1 MAVRLT
7 ELVDVA
13 SAARIE
19 DFTLRYID
27 EEGTPSA
34 DGSWAATVDSTWAY
48 AGFDPQ
54 PTSAEIA
61 VRFTRE
67 ADGVVIVGLGGGGLR
82 TPVWMSG
89 PIQVSRSN
97 DLLVLASDGTDLDAY
112 VRLARSAVPT
122 VSSVV
127 TTWARRLVVE
137 VPANG
142 AQLEAALD
150 AEAGYYS
157 QIAAVT
163 GSSGDLSEG
172 TPIHILVNPDVFAR
186 LGKAGREVVVAHEAT
201 HVATAAPF
209 SKAPAWLTE
218 GFADYVALRRTPLPL
233 SRTAGQIAA
242 QVRAEGLPDSLPAAA
257 EFNTRGP
264 HLGAVYEA
272 SWLACDVLARIGGPT
287 ALSSFYAAVSAGS
300 PIAAAL
306 RRSFGLTPDQLIK
319 AWQRVL
325 ESLPG
330 TQEGATNG

>member
-1 MAVRLT
+1 ML
-7 ELVDVA
+7 
-13 SAARIE
+13 
-19 DFTLRYID
+19 F
-27 EEGTPSA
+27 
-34 DGSWAATVDSTWAY
+34 
-48 AGFDPQ
+48 
-54 PTSAEIA
+54 
-61 VRFTRE
+61 
-67 ADGVVIVGLGGGGLR
+67 
-82 TPVWMSG
+82 
-89 PIQVSRSN
+89 RS
-97 DLLVLASDGTDLDAY
+97 
-112 VRLARSAVPT
+112 
-122 VSSVV
+122 
-127 TTWARRLVVE
+127 
-137 VPANG
+137 
-142 AQLEAALD
+142 
-150 AEAGYYS
+150 
-157 QIAAVT
+157 
-163 GSSGDLSEG
+163 
-172 TPIHILVNPDVFAR
+172 
-186 LGKAGREVVVAHEAT
+186 
-201 HVATAAPF
+201 VATAAPF

-306 RRSFGLTPDQLIK
+306 RRSFGLTPNQLIK